1 MPAASPLASPPA
13 PPRALAAG
21 LRELARERPLVVTVR
36 GGCMAPRL
44 RDGDRVAVAPAAR
57 YWPGDVVAFRTPQ
70 GRLAVHRLLGYRLCA
85 GQVVCVTRGDRCDL
99 PDSPLAPER
108 LLGRVALRPTLAE
121 RAQALLAWL
130 ALALRAARRRLA
142 AASRRLSAVGRRLS
156 AVGRRLS
163 AVGRRLSAVGRRE
176 AAAARQL
183 AAAARQGAAAA
194 RQGAAAVRQL
204 AAAARQ
210 RATSAG

>member
-163 AVGRRLSAVGRRE
+163 AVGRRE

>member
-1 MPAASPLASPPA
+1 MPAASPLASPPV

-21 LRELARERPLVVTVR
+21 LRELARELPLVVTVR
-36 GGCMAPRL
+36 GDCMAPRL
-44 RDGDRVAVAPAAR
+44 RDGDQVAVAPAAR

-85 GQVVCVTRGDRCDL
+85 GRLLCVTRGDHCDL

-108 LLGRVALRPTLAE
+108 LVGRAVPRPTLAE

-142 AASRRLSAVGRRLS
+142 GAGRWLAAASRRLAAVSRRL
-156 AVGRRLS
+156 
-163 AVGRRLSAVGRRE
+163 
-176 AAAARQL
+176 
-183 AAAARQGAAAA
+183 
-194 RQGAAAVRQL
+194 
-204 AAAARQ
+204 
-210 RATSAG
+210 TKFAG